1 MPPSALT
8 EGRWLAEDASVPK
21 RWRIGTTTAVT
32 LLTGLRGQER
42 TALVDAVRTRTGL
55 GRDAVERLVD
65 DLVASGLLTRTDAD
79 GGSDRTRQTRFDA
92 IRRRW
97 RRFNWTEAVEYHAG
111 TLDYPFL
118 DYAAGGRQLDNYRMR
133 GYVEA
138 EPDTDRHKQYP
149 SAPRIPLPAPAAD
162 LAPGGVAEAL
172 AARPARSPDAAALSA
187 LLSLT
192 FGQIDRIDHGR
203 WQRSPMMRR
212 TSPSGGARHPCEG
225 YAIVLDVPGVPP
237 GAYHVDP
244 AGPTLQ
250 RIRPDA
256 PEPATLAA
264 IVPIE
269 FHRFDHEIAA
279 VIVVT
284 CVFARNMY
292 RYREPRTFRTV
303 HNDAGHLAATAAMAA
318 AATGLRCQ
326 VEYAGDDR
334 AIESYLG
341 LDGLTEGFMLTLSL
355 LSPEPTATARTRRVE
370 SLGAGRPQL
379 TRTVDR

>member
-8 EGRWLAEDASVPK
+8 AGRWLAEDAAAPK

-42 TALVDAVRTRTGL
+42 ATLVEAVCARTGL
-55 GRDAVERLVD
+55 GRDTVGRLVD
-65 DLVASGLLTRTDAD
+65 DLLANGLLTRPDAD
-79 GGSDRTRQTRFDA
+79 GGADHTRQARFDA

-118 DYAAGGRQLDNYRMR
+118 DYAAGGRLLDSYRMR

-138 EPDTDRHKQYP
+138 EPDTDRHKRYP
-149 SAPRIPLPAPAAD
+149 SAPRIPLPAPTAD
-162 LAPGGVAEAL
+162 LVPGGVAEAL
-172 AARPARSPDAAALSA
+172 AARPTRPPDAAALSA
-187 LLSLT
+187 MLSLT
-192 FGQIDRIDHGR
+192 FGKIDQIDHGR
-203 WQRSPMMRR
+203 WQRAPMMRR

-225 YAIVLDVPGVPP
+225 YAIVLDVPGLAP

-244 AGPTLQ
+244 AQPALE
-250 RIRPDA
+250 RIRPDV
-256 PEPATLAA
+256 PEPAALAA

-326 VEYAGDDR
+326 VEYAGDDQSV
-334 AIESYLG
+334 ESYLG
-341 LDGLTEGFMLTLSL
+341 LDGLNEGFMLTLSL
-355 LSPEPTATARTRRVE
+355 LSPEPSATARARRLE
-370 SLGAGRPQL
+370 SLGASQPQL
-379 TRTVDR
+379 TRMVQP

>member
-8 EGRWLAEDASVPK
+8 SGRWLAEDAAAPK

-32 LLTGLRGQER
+32 LLTGLRGHER
-42 TALVDAVRTRTGL
+42 SALVEAVCARTGL
-55 GRDAVERLVD
+55 GRDAVESLVD
-65 DLVASGLLTRTDAD
+65 DLLAGGLLTRPDAD
-79 GGSDRTRQTRFDA
+79 DGADRTRPARFDA

-118 DYAAGGRQLDNYRMR
+118 DYAAGGRQLDSYRMR

-138 EPDTDRHKQYP
+138 EPDNERHKRYP

-172 AARPARSPDAAALSA
+172 AARPARWPDAAALSA

-192 FGQIDRIDHGR
+192 FGQVGQIEHGR
-203 WQRSPMMRR
+203 WQRAPMMRR

-237 GAYHVDP
+237 GAYHVDAAQP
-244 AGPTLQ
+244 ALE
-250 RIRPDA
+250 RIRSDVPD
-256 PEPATLAA
+256 PATLAA

-279 VIVVT
+279 VIVLT

-318 AATGLRCQ
+318 AAAGLRCQ
-326 VEYAGDDR
+326 VEYVGDDR
-334 AIESYLG
+334 TVESYLG

-355 LSPEPTATARTRRVE
+355 LSPEPSAAARARRLE
-370 SLGAGRPQL
+370 SLRAGQL
-379 TRTVDR
+379 TRMVEQ